1 APDAV
6 FKRNFY
12 QAFMA
17 MLPPGRMHAPE
28 YAAFIREHRH
38 FLLYDPDPWL
48 VKRLTA
54 DGQEVKVQTLLEN
67 GPLYSVSI
75 K

>member
-1 APDAV
+1 
-6 FKRNFY
+6 
-12 QAFMA
+12 MA
-17 MLPPGRMHAPE
+17 MLPPGRIHAPE
-28 YAAFIREHRH
+28 YATFIREHRH

-48 VKRLTA
+48 LKRLAA
-54 DGQEVKVQTLLEN
+54 DGEEIKAQSLLEN